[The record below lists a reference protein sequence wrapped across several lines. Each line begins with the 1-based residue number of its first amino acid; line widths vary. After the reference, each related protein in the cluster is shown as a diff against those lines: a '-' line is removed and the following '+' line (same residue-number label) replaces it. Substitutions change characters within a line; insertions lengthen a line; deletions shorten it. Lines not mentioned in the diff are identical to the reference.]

1 MFFCVLDQQRQFLA
15 SLELGAQGGGQKGTE
30 LSNKWMMEGVQ
41 RAVWAHRRVADPA
54 APRELDLRDLS
65 GGQGLPGQVREGWT
79 VSGRK
84 IADGPALILERDGPR
99 ARPELHRSWKPDSRQ

>member
-1 MFFCVLDQQRQFLA
+1 MEGR
-15 SLELGAQGGGQKGTE
+15 KGTE

-65 GGQGLPGQVREGWT
+65 GGQGLPGQVREGWI

-84 IADGPALILERDGPR
+84 IADGQ
-99 ARPELHRSWKPDSRQ
+99 H